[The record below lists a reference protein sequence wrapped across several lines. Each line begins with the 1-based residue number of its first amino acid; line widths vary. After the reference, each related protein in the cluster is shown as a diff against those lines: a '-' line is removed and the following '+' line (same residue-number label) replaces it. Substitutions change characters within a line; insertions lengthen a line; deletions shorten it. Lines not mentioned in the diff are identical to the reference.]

1 MKWSWGFPESFLYNA
16 QALLGIIHLAR
27 KQNVPKSKHFLSFDR
42 HTNVCLSGVRN
53 LSFMENTAYVLNE
66 WSLCGRLA
74 NGYSLDFGNWIKV
87 VYLKYKPDSTL
98 EKSGRFDPATSP
110 FLFFFQNWCRSLYFS
125 KTPCVRESWRYQ
137 RKLCQFVYSCVT
149 CVFTFASSQILFWK
163 MFFKRAVLK
172 LHDED
177 L

>member
-1 MKWSWGFPESFLYNA
+1 MKWSWGFPESFLHNA

-74 NGYSLDFGNWIKV
+74 NGYSLDFGNWLKA

-110 FLFFFQNWCRSLYFS
+110 FL
-125 KTPCVRESWRYQ
+125 V
-137 RKLCQFVYSCVT
+137 
-149 CVFTFASSQILFWK
+149 
-163 MFFKRAVLK
+163 FFKIGAEAFIPRRHLV
-172 LHDED
+172 
-177 L
+177 